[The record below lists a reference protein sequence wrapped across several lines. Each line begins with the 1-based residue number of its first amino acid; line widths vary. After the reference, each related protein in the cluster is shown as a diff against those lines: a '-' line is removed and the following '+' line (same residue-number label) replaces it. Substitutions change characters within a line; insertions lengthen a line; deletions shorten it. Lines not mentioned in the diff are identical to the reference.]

1 MKKVVLKK
9 KAVYS
14 LGAFVIALLFGAL
27 YYVDYSNAKLQPKDT
42 DDDMQYV
49 TRLFGE
55 EDMPVVASE
64 NVIMRPYTD
73 DNVKIIKNF
82 YDYKGEEKA
91 QEDSIINYEQT
102 YIQNNGIAY
111 GGIENA
117 FDVMASLP
125 GVVVDVKE
133 DKLLGNVVEIKYSDK
148 VTTIYQGLSEVNV
161 SKDAKVNQGDII
173 GKSGETNI
181 NKDLGSHLVFEL
193 KVNGEYV
200 NPEDYYEKNA
210 DEL

>member
-14 LGAFVIALLFGAL
+14 LGTFIIALLFGAL